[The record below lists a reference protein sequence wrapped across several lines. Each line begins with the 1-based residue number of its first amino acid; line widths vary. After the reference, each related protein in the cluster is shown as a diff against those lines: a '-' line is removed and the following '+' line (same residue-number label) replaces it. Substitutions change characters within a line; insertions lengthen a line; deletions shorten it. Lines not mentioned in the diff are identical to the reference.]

1 LFLTSRARAH
11 INTYTVQ
18 AFDQLVK
25 KVEEGIWGQTKARMA
40 GLGSSISGDK
50 AGAAKKQAQSLAMGS
65 NAFALFDQF
74 KQDMLELT
82 KSTDQL
88 QFNKNFPEQAKFIT
102 NIEANLAV
110 LKAGNVGEPAA
121 AEQQPDVATTKGAAS
136 AAARADRA
144 QTNQQNQDQARAAA
158 NPADAAATLGN
169 VAASVQTTSVHVN
182 DVDMI
187 NEAYYGMQEAPLGKA
202 KWAARKAKMGNLFKT
217 VTGRGGE
224 VVDATMAAVNSRM
237 ETFKAK
243 FQKTLGKLQTDLTA
257 VGLGAESPALQAI
270 TNTLGSAEQIPPTT
284 KDAIAAATPEEPPA
298 EEPVPGEP
306 TGGDAAADAEV
317 AAQQQAADDEAG
329 ARDAETQAG
338 AADDDDAA
346 AAAAADAERQ
356 QQADAEAEY
365 YADQPEEPDAAP
377 EVPKKRELSQTP
389 GNIARRAKT
398 AAAAAA
404 KAKKRGQMN
413 QKNSRARDKTAGLA
427 MDPANIKRR
436 EKRRGT
442 WRGESAIRGTRGFN
456 EFVSRYL

>member
-1 LFLTSRARAH
+1 MKT
-11 INTYTVQ
+11 
-18 AFDQLVK
+18 FDQLVT
-25 KVEEGIWGQTKARMA
+25 KVEEGWFDQQKAKLA

-88 QFNKNFPEQAKFIT
+88 QFNKSFPEQAKFIT

-110 LKAGNVGEPAA
+110 LKSGNVGEPAA

-144 QTNQQNQDQARAAA
+144 QTAQQNQAAARAAT
-158 NPADAAATLGN
+158 NPADAAATAGG
-169 VAASVQTTSVHVN
+169 VARAVQASSVHVN

-187 NEAYYGMQEAPLGKA
+187 NEAYYGMQEAPFSGQSKA
-202 KWAARKAKMGNLFKT
+202 KWAARKAKMGNLMKT
-217 VTGRGGE
+217 VTGRGSE
-224 VVDATMAAVNSRM
+224 VVDATMAAINSRM
-237 ETFKAK
+237 ETFKKK
-243 FQKTLGKLQTDLTA
+243 FQQTLGKLQTDLTK

-284 KDAIAAATPEEPPA
+284 QDEIKAAVPEEPPA

-329 ARDAETQAG
+329 AWDAETQAG

-346 AAAAADAERQ
+346 DAAAADAERQ
-356 QQADAEAEY
+356 QADDAEA
-365 YADQPEEPDAAP
+365 AAGAAPGAEEPVPGEEPPAEEGPIRP
-377 EVPKKRELSQTP
+377 EVAYDEWKSQNQIQGATVAQFQEFFKTLPVYKNDRNFRWSKLKSWNLMPPSLNSKVPGDVLTQVFAEL
-389 GNIARRAKT
+389 KT
-398 AAAAAA
+398 
-404 KAKKRGQMN
+404 KFSKYFM
-413 QKNSRARDKTAGLA
+413 
-427 MDPANIKRR
+427 
-436 EKRRGT
+436 
-442 WRGESAIRGTRGFN
+442 
-456 EFVSRYL
+456 